1 MNKLHLAFMSLVF
14 IGLCS
19 FGFWKANDAPPVDK
33 VLYQRYLD
41 KFKAVKLPLV
51 IDNKYIASGIK
62 TRPELGNEFKTFI
75 PSLARGYMSR
85 MGPDDFSADVII
97 ARSKTFNAV
106 LYVQTPSYGDNTSI
120 ILSTLDADGNL
131 IAQETVAY
139 MYDDKSYQTAI
150 VNPDLSIDSKNYEDA
165 LTSANKYQINAD
177 GTISKNG
184 KSTGKMTE
192 PAIDFLYNL
201 DNNMDNF

>member
-1 MNKLHLAFMSLVF
+1 MSLVF

-19 FGFWKANDAPPVDK
+19 FGFWKSNEAPPVDK

-41 KFKAVKLPLV
+41 KFKEAKLPLV
-51 IDNKYIASGIK
+51 IDNKYIASGMK
-62 TRPELGNEFKTFI
+62 TRPELGNEFGSFI

-85 MGPDDFSADVII
+85 MGPDDFSADAII
-97 ARSKTFNAV
+97 VKSKTFNAV
-106 LYVQTPSYGDNTSI
+106 LYVQSPSYGDNNSVV
-120 ILSTLDADGNL
+120 LSTIDKDGNV

-139 MYDDKSYQTAI
+139 SYDDKSYQSAVI
-150 VNPDLSIDSKNYEDA
+150 NADLSIDSKTYDDA
-165 LTSANKYQINAD
+165 LTSTDKYQINAD
-177 GTISKNG
+177 GSISKNG